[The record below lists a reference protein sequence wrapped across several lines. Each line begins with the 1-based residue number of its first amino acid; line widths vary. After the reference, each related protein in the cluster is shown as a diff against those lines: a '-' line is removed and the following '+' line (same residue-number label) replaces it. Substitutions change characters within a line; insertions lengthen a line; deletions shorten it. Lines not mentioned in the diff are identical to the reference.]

1 MRKSLRVSALALMA
15 AAMLGASATSA
26 SAYGGD
32 ESGSPQVNICGNTSQ
47 VAEAEAEEALAA
59 NVEQGNDGHHPTF
72 CQTGIGNTINNINPD
87 INVDVL
93 VPENGA

>member
-1 MRKSLRVSALALMA
+1 MRKSLRASALALMA

-26 SAYGGD
+26 VAYGGD

-47 VAEAEAEEALAA
+47 EAKVEEALAG
-59 NVEQGNDGHHPTF
+59 VEQENDGHHPTF

-87 INVDVL
+87 INVDID